1 MEKRTISYL
10 IRNHLE
16 KIFPMTMACILI
28 FLPKYSNNYL
38 VSAND
43 YNATTKKKY
52 ATLMGKEKFNP
63 FYCNE
68 HVIKTDIT
76 ICWS

>member
-1 MEKRTISYL
+1 
-10 IRNHLE
+10 
-16 KIFPMTMACILI
+16 MAFILI
-28 FLPKYSNNYL
+28 FVPKYSNDYL

-43 YNATTKKKY
+43 YNATTTKKKY

-76 ICWS
+76 IWWSYISGTPFTSPEPGKIQL